1 LENRL
6 SWKHRELGDSGI
18 VQLGNPKDGRRLCYA
33 LSLAVPVVKTE
44 TGVVI
49 DFGFCLVRL

>member
-6 SWKHRELGDSGI
+6 SWKQREHGDSGI

-33 LSLAVPVVKTE
+33 LSPAVPVVKTE